1 MMENLKVALGS
12 VRSQVLRTALTV
24 TIIAVGIFA
33 LVGILTSI
41 EAIKSK
47 INSEFSRL
55 GTNSFTVSRKNID
68 FRANTGGTKAKSYP
82 PISYEEAFQFK
93 QEFQESGKVSLSGLG
108 AFTAVARYGTK
119 KTNPNI
125 RVIGVDDDYLEV
137 SGYDLAE
144 GRNFSSGEITEGLPV
159 AILGTDVVTKIFEE
173 YDDPVDK
180 VISIGNYKYSVI
192 GILQSKGNSMGFT
205 ADNQILIPVSNVKKN
220 FATATTSY
228 SLNVMVDSPE
238 LLEIKTSEASG
249 LMRMVRKDSPLM
261 EESFNITKSDAM
273 AETLL
278 SSISVVTIIA
288 TIIGIITLMAAGIGL
303 MNIMLVSVTE
313 RTREIGVRK
322 ALGASQKTI
331 RMQFLMEAIVIG
343 QLGGFFGILLGV
355 LVGNVVALI
364 IDAGITL
371 PWGWMI
377 SGVILCFMVSV
388 ISGYYP
394 ASKAARLDPIEALRH
409 E

>member
-1 MMENLKVALGS
+1 LGMVS
-12 VRSQVLRTALTV
+12 V
-24 TIIAVGIFA
+24 
-33 LVGILTSI
+33 
-41 EAIKSK
+41 
-47 INSEFSRL
+47 
-55 GTNSFTVSRKNID
+55 
-68 FRANTGGTKAKSYP
+68 
-82 PISYEEAFQFK
+82 
-93 QEFQESGKVSLSGLG
+93 SGLG

-125 RVIGVDDDYLEV
+125 RLIGVDEEYLEI
-137 SGYDLAE
+137 SGYNLAE
-144 GRNFSSGEITEGLPV
+144 GRNFSEGEISDGLPV
-159 AILGTDVVTKIFEE
+159 AILGKDVVTKIFEDYE
-173 YDDPVDK
+173 SPVEK
-180 VISIGNYKYSVI
+180 VISIGSFKYSVI
-192 GILQSKGNSMGFT
+192 GMLQSKGNSMGFT

-220 FATATTSY
+220 FATSNTSY

-238 LLEIKTSEASG
+238 LLEGRTADAGGI
-249 LMRMVRKDSPLM
+249 MRLVRRDSPLS
-261 EESFNITKSDAM
+261 EESFRITKSDAM
-273 AETLL
+273 AETML

-288 TIIGIITLMAAGIGL
+288 TMIGIITLMAAGIGL

-355 LVGNVVALI
+355 LVGNGVALL

-377 SGVILCFMVSV
+377 AGVLLCFLVSV
-388 ISGYYP
+388 VSGYYP